1 MNDLYRAMWFNAVI
15 SFTNRVMDLPTG
27 ESLLYLSHPRT
38 YQPNSSGLKAGSISE
53 ICNSRSAD
61 PRAGFVRV
69 PGPIMK
75 FKFRQYFSSL
85 SAHLFSTLAR
95 RSSCLQGLRT
105 MAPQTNQSQVPND
118 PFRVLIIGRANAGKT
133 SILQRVCDT
142 TESPTIYRIDSQGQ
156 RSQVRSR
163 SRWSPQSYR
172 LVRFNLTLQ
181 LRFERHILVCDGR
194 L

>member
-1 MNDLYRAMWFNAVI
+1 VVADRVVI
-15 SFTNRVMDLPTG
+15 HF
-27 ESLLYLSHPRT
+27 
-38 YQPNSSGLKAGSISE
+38 
-53 ICNSRSAD
+53 RSAD
-61 PRAGFVRV
+61 PRAGFIRV
-69 PGPIMK
+69 LGPIMK
-75 FKFRQYFSSL
+75 FEFRQCFSSL

-95 RSSCLQGLRT
+95 RSSFLQGFRT

-142 TESPTIYRIDSQGQ
+142 TESPKIYRVDSQGQ

-163 SRWSPQSYR
+163 SRWPPQSHR

-181 LRFERHILVCDGR
+181 LRFDTHILVRDRR